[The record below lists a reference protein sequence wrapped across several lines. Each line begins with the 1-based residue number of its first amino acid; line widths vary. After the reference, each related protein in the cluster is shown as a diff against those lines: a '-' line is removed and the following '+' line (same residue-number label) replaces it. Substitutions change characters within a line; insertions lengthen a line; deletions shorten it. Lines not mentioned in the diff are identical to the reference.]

1 MKDYEQRERD
11 LANIG
16 HKDLIR
22 FMRHAYNWLLDDGMS
37 ESELEASLAKFGLCK
52 EDIFAKRQRMGV
64 LAMIDKESETI
75 ESLVSLLL
83 TFTPDQMVAFVAGAR
98 EIIAKYTPKN

>member
-11 LANIG
+11 LANMG

-75 ESLVSLLL
+75 EYLVSILL
-83 TFTPDQMVAFVAGAR
+83 TFTSDQMAAFVAGAQ
-98 EIIAKYTPKN
+98 EIIAQYTPKN

>member
-1 MKDYEQRERD
+1 
-11 LANIG
+11 LNICLNCAR
-16 HKDLIR
+16 K
-22 FMRHAYNWLLDDGMS
+22 
-37 ESELEASLAKFGLCK
+37 KK
-52 EDIFAKRQRMGV
+52 PVAKRQRMGV

-98 EIIAKYTPKN
+98 EIIAQYTPKN